1 MATVSIHPGA
11 TVGGSDVEIP
21 MSTRM
26 LLRLEYW
33 LIPMHR
39 CVSVDID
46 ACTPYR
52 EDPCL
57 LELVNM

>member
-1 MATVSIHPGA
+1 M
-11 TVGGSDVEIP
+11 GGSDVEIP